1 MPNDINKLRRL
12 MRSAHALRQAKPEYC
27 WRANLSTAWR
37 FEKLRKAMQS
47 DVICFVYRK
56 KDGSQRMARGTLCHK
71 FIPFKAQPKANY
83 EAEGNNE
90 PLRFN
95 YYDIDALWWR
105 SFYIDAFIGVTDEET
120 LKMTD

>member
-12 MRSAHALRQAKPEYC
+12 MRSAHALKQAKPDYC

-37 FEKLRKAMQS
+37 FERLRKAMQS

-56 KDGSQRMARGTLCHK
+56 KDGSQRMARGTLCPK
-71 FIPFKAQPKANY
+71 FIPFKAQPKGNY
-83 EAEGNNE
+83 EAAGNND

-120 LKMTD
+120 LKLTD